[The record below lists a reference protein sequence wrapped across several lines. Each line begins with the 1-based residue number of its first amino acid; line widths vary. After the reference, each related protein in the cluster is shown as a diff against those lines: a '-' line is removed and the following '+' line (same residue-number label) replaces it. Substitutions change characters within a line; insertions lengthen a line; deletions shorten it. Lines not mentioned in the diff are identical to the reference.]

1 MDITRCYFETIGK
14 LIFEELNEVSDTNS
28 ILFKKKKKNLNNCKL
43 SLSISENSKRV
54 WNIE

>member
-28 ILFKKKKKNLNNCKL
+28 ILFKKKKK
-43 SLSISENSKRV
+43 SEQL
-54 WNIE
+54 

>member
-28 ILFKKKKKNLNNCKL
+28 ILFKKKKKIWTIVNYLYQFQKIP
-43 SLSISENSKRV
+43 SV
-54 WNIE
+54 